1 LLIVLN
7 IYSLLSP
14 MDKLEL
20 RGPKDLLAKRK
31 KVFSTLN
38 LEEVAAL
45 KASENAE
52 QVAQDFDRIFLKLL
66 RLIKYSTA
74 KNKAEKS
81 EIETQTNNLIKKLLN
96 YLRKKPLENK
106 MRYEQKAFFQ
116 DICSFI
122 NFFVDDTYL
131 SEVHNSIPKTSLED
145 YSKQSVWNQLFQN
158 MYARNRWVDWI
169 SQGWSCSYWTILLYN
184 FFNKLK
190 EAWLDLK
197 IKLFRFK
204 NLDDYILWQFPS
216 QRHSWLIINF
226 QWEDYMIDH
235 DGIIYD
241 REKSIARPLTPY
253 IDMPATNNNPK
264 DVHFFENFRH
274 SNMQE
279 NDKVKFFDNIDEF
292 IQHCVQY
299 PEHYKLSFYVKF
311 PEKEKTEKVTYEF
324 WKYNFWLWIDWTM
337 HEFYLKDNAL
347 QPNNFLKNL
356 IKKSFIKRVG
366 DNFIPIT
373 QEDTEMLK
381 KYFSLAKSKLNT
393 DLLYKNYT
401 SWNTR
406 ETELVEWNWKARI
419 ALMEK

>member
-1 LLIVLN
+1 MLIALN
-7 IYSLLSP
+7 IYSVSSI

-20 RGPKDLLAKRK
+20 CGPKDLLAKRK

-74 KNKAEKS
+74 KNESEKT
-81 EIETQTNNLIKKLLN
+81 EIESQTNNLIKKLLN

-131 SEVHNSIPKTSLED
+131 SEVHNSVPKTSLED

-158 MYARNRWVDWI
+158 MYAKNRWIDWI

-190 EAWLDLK
+190 ESWLDLK
-197 IKLFRFK
+197 IKLFRYK
-204 NLDDYILWQFPS
+204 NLDDYILWKFPS

-226 QWEDYMIDH
+226 QWEDYMMDH

-241 REKSIARPLTPY
+241 REKSIVRPLIPY
-253 IDMPATNNNPK
+253 IDMSVKNNDTKN
-264 DVHFFENFRH
+264 VQFFENFRY
-274 SNMQE
+274 SNTQE
-279 NDKVKFFDNIDEF
+279 NDKIKFFDNIDEF
-292 IQHCVQY
+292 IQHCEKY
-299 PEHYKLSFYVKF
+299 PEHYKLAFYAKF
-311 PEKEKTEKVTYEF
+311 PDKEKAEKVTYEF
-324 WKYNFWLWIDWTM
+324 WKYNFWLWIDWIM
-337 HEFYLKDNAL
+337 HEFYLKDNQL

-356 IKKSFIKRVG
+356 IKKSFVKRVG
-366 DNFIPIT
+366 DSFIPIT

-381 KYFSLAKSKLNT
+381 RYFSLAKNKLNT

-406 ETELVEWNWKARI
+406 ETELVEWNWKARM